1 MGDSQMCYQRVDPPK
16 EERYYNSNMGQLI
29 IHEKDGLLELN
40 SFLLQ
45 TGDQV
50 EIRLMG
56 AFIPGII
63 AHDQRGW
70 YLLTSER
77 VGIRLQAG
85 LLARLSSLS
94 SQFLP
99 LPTRLRSIEDKA

>member
-1 MGDSQMCYQRVDPPK
+1 MSRSPK
-16 EERYYNSNMGQLI
+16 EKRYNKPNMEQLI

-40 SFLLQ
+40 GFLLQ

-56 AFIPGII
+56 GFIPGTI

-70 YLLTSER
+70 YLLTSNS

-85 LLARLSSLS
+85 LHARISSLS
-94 SQFLP
+94 SQFSP
-99 LPTRLRSIEDKA
+99 LPTRLKNAAH